1 MLTTVMKMKRY
12 YEELFGGRPTRKYAR
27 GADIVSGSV
36 FGISGMP
43 DGGWYPSGKATYSVS
58 DMEPLAMAQSLIRR
72 RLATF

>member
-1 MLTTVMKMKRY
+1 MRRY
-12 YEELFGGRPTRKYAR
+12 YEELLGGKQARKHAR
-27 GADIVSGSV
+27 GADIACGAV

-58 DMEPLAMAQSLIRR
+58 DIEPLTTAQSLIRR